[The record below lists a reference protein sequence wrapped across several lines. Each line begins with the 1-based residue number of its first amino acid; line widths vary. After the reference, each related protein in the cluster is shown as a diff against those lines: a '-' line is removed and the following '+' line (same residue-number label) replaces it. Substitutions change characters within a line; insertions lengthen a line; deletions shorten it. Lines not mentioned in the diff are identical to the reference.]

1 MIFQVMVVYDSKARS
16 HLMPMFV
23 VHVEV
28 GQRGFADAAN
38 DPTTVIGR
46 NPEDF
51 SLFHIGEWD
60 DEIAEMKPFESR
72 RAMGLAASYQR
83 PTHV

>member
-1 MIFQVMVVYDSKARS
+1 MILQVMVVYDSKSRA
-16 HLMPMFV
+16 HLLPMFV
-23 VHVEV
+23 SHVEV

-38 DPTTVIGR
+38 DPTGVIGR

-60 DEIAEMKPFESR
+60 DEIAQMNAFETR
-72 RAMGLAASYQR
+72 RAMGRAATYQR
-83 PTHV
+83 PPNV